1 MKPEYDVL
9 VVGGGPG
16 GALAARTAAEKG
28 LRVGLVEKRS
38 AIGVPVRCAE
48 GVGRDLIEEFMEPDP
63 AWISA
68 EIDRAVLVAP
78 DGYRMTLEPKMAG
91 SEVGYVLDR
100 KRFDRDLVI
109 QAADA
114 GADVQVRARA
124 VAPIMEN
131 GAVAGARIE
140 ANGAVEEVRAKVTVA
155 ADGVE
160 SKFARWCGVDTAVPL
175 AEIETCVQYLMTGI
189 EIDPAATA
197 FYLGNEVAPEGY
209 VWVFPKGERTAN
221 VGVGISGKKCR
232 DGSRPLDYLNR
243 FVKDH
248 FPDGRVL
255 EWIIGGVPVCRPL
268 ERTVADGLVIVGD
281 AARVADPITG
291 GGIYNAMFTGRL
303 AGQTAAD
310 AIAQGDV
317 STSALMAYDRGWRD
331 AKLGKALE
339 RNYKIKEYYLTLS
352 DEKLN
357 RLVHSIS
364 RVDLSK
370 FSVLG
375 LTRELIKSDP
385 SLLLELRALRDLV

>member
-16 GALAARTAAEKG
+16 GALAAREAAERG
-28 LRVGLVEKRS
+28 LSVGLIEKRP

-48 GVGRDLIEEFMEPDP
+48 GVGRDLLEEFMDPDP

-68 EIDRAVLVAP
+68 EIDHAVLVAP
-78 DGYRMTLEPKMAG
+78 DGYRMSLEPSMAG

-100 KRFDRDLVI
+100 KRFDRELVM
-109 QAADA
+109 QAAEA
-114 GADVQVRARA
+114 GADVQVKTRA

-140 ANGAVEEVRAKVTVA
+140 ANGVIEDVRARVTVA

-160 SKFARWCGVDTAVPL
+160 SKFARWAGIETAVPL

-189 EIDPAATA
+189 EIDPGATV

-221 VGVGISGKKCR
+221 VGIGISGKKCR

-243 FVKDH
+243 FVKSQ
-248 FPDGRVL
+248 FPDGRVI

-268 ERTVADGLVIVGD
+268 ERTVADGLVIIGD
-281 AARVADPITG
+281 AARVSDPITG

-303 AGQTAAD
+303 AGRTAAD
-310 AIAQGDV
+310 AISAGDV
-317 STSALMAYDRGWRD
+317 STNALMAYDRGWRES
-331 AKLGKALE
+331 KLGKSLE
-339 RNYKIKEYYLTLS
+339 RNYRVKEYFLTLS
-352 DEKLN
+352 DDKLN

-364 RVDLSK
+364 RIDLAK

-375 LTRELIKSDP
+375 IVTELVKHDP
-385 SLLLELRALRDLV
+385 SLLLEMRALRNVL

>member
-16 GALAARTAAEKG
+16 GALAAREAAERG
-28 LRVGLVEKRS
+28 LRVGLIEKRP

-48 GVGRDLIEEFMEPDP
+48 GVGRDLLEEFMDPDP

-68 EIDRAVLVAP
+68 EIDHAILVAP
-78 DGYRMTLEPKMAG
+78 DGYRMALEPSMAG

-100 KRFDRDLVI
+100 KRFDRELVM

-114 GADVQVRARA
+114 GADVQVKTRA

-131 GAVAGARIE
+131 GAVVGARIE
-140 ANGAVEEVRAKVTVA
+140 ANGVIEEVRARVTVA

-160 SKFARWCGVDTAVPL
+160 SKFARWAGIDTAVPL

-189 EIDPAATA
+189 DIDPGATV

-221 VGVGISGKKCR
+221 VGIGISGKKCR

-243 FVKDH
+243 FVKSQ
-248 FPDGRVL
+248 FPDGRVI

-268 ERTVADGLVIVGD
+268 ERTVADGLVIIGD
-281 AARVADPITG
+281 AARVSDPITG

-303 AGQTAAD
+303 AGRTAAD
-310 AIAQGDV
+310 AISAGDV
-317 STSALMAYDRGWRD
+317 STNALMAYDRGWRES
-331 AKLGKALE
+331 KLGKSLE
-339 RNYKIKEYYLTLS
+339 RNYRVKEYFLTLS
-352 DEKLN
+352 DDKLN

-364 RVDLSK
+364 RIDLAK

-375 LTRELIKSDP
+375 IVTELVKHDP
-385 SLLLELRALRDLV
+385 SLLLEMRALRNVL